1 MGHCTI
7 IVIFGELS
15 LLNLKS
21 TPRMSNEE
29 ANEAGADV
37 PRRHAAA
44 DASSLKPQRRR
55 LMAGCTLSSSR
66 HREVRYGL
74 LPRSPSVTSTNNKS
88 AILAGAPMCL
98 PFQSNFFG
106 AYMQIEDVL
115 SQPSTL
121 RFEISVMQNSSVC
134 AARISK
140 QF

>member
-74 LPRSPSVTSTNNKS
+74 LP
-88 AILAGAPMCL
+88 
-98 PFQSNFFG
+98 
-106 AYMQIEDVL
+106 
-115 SQPSTL
+115 
-121 RFEISVMQNSSVC
+121 
-134 AARISK
+134 
-140 QF
+140 

>member
-44 DASSLKPQRRR
+44 DASSLKQPQ
-55 LMAGCTLSSSR
+55 T
-66 HREVRYGL
+66 
-74 LPRSPSVTSTNNKS
+74 TSD
-88 AILAGAPMCL
+88 G
-98 PFQSNFFG
+98 
-106 AYMQIEDVL
+106 
-115 SQPSTL
+115 
-121 RFEISVMQNSSVC
+121 
-134 AARISK
+134 
-140 QF
+140 